1 MEDSNEYILQAIIP
15 LSSET
20 LKDYFFHVGG
30 KITDLAELKKQTA
43 QLDILRSL
51 GKDIV
56 EEGATTIAYL
66 RDGTRI

>member
-1 MEDSNEYILQAIIP
+1 M
-15 LSSET
+15 
-20 LKDYFFHVGG
+20 GG
-30 KITDLAELKKQTA
+30 KITDLAELKKQTV

-66 RDGTRI
+66 RDGTRIEQGWLYIVLF